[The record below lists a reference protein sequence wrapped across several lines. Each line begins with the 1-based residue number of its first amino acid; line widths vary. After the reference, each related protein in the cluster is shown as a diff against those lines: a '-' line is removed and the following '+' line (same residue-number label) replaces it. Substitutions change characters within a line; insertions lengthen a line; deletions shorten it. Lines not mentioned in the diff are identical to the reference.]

1 MFIVSV
7 RSKELFAELQSR
19 TAEMPQVAWDA
30 VMDDACIEGL
40 RSEYDIY
47 YDAVAAALDV
57 RSRDLIFELEEI
69 NEQLRTVLMNRAY
82 LRGAADAGRCMA

>member
-19 TAEMPQVAWDA
+19 TEEMPQEAWDA
-30 VMDDACIEGL
+30 VMDDAGGSGL
-40 RSEYDIY
+40 RTEYDIY
-47 YDAVAAALDV
+47 YDAVAEALDV

-82 LRGAADAGRCMA
+82 LRGTADAGRCIA